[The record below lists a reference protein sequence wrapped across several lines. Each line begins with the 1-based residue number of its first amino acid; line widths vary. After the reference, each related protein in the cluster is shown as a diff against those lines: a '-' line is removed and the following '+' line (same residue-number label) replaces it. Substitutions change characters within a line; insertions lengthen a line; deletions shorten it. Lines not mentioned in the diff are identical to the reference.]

1 MIYLDNAA
9 TSLIKPVGVEN
20 AVVNAM
26 RSMASPGRGAHAPAM
41 RAAETVFECR
51 EAAARLFKVADAEN
65 VVFTMN
71 ATHALNIAI
80 RSVVKPGSRV
90 LVSGFEHNSVTR
102 PLRML
107 TDDITVAGSRLFD
120 EENTLSE
127 FDEKL
132 RRADAVICTHVSN
145 AFGYI
150 LPVYEIAALCRRA
163 GVPLIVDASQSA
175 GVLDVDFARLG
186 AAFVAMPGHKG
197 LFGPQGTG
205 ILLCGADALP
215 LMSGGSGS
223 DSISQTMPDYLPD
236 RLEAGTHNVCG
247 VAGLL
252 AGIKYVSEIGTDAIL
267 AHERALLARM
277 KYITRWS
284 LMHSTRAES
293 LSEHT
298 CDTALLAHMLCLI
311 ARRYTGTPCRP
322 KTVAVAA
329 LYHDAPEIITGDMPT
344 PVKYSSPTLRDAY
357 KALET
362 ESVRCMTGLLPDE
375 LSEELSPFISGEL
388 LTAEEKRLLKA
399 ADRLSALIKCT
410 EEQRSGNHEFDA
422 ALAQQKAALQA
433 MHCPEADWF
442 IEHCLP
448 CYTQNLDE
456 LTRQQ

>member
-1 MIYLDNAA
+1 
-9 TSLIKPVGVEN
+9 
-20 AVVNAM
+20 
-26 RSMASPGRGAHAPAM
+26 
-41 RAAETVFECR
+41 
-51 EAAARLFKVADAEN
+51 
-65 VVFTMN
+65 
-71 ATHALNIAI
+71 
-80 RSVVKPGSRV
+80 
-90 LVSGFEHNSVTR
+90 
-102 PLRML
+102 ML
-107 TDDITVAGSRLFD
+107 YPFS
-120 EENTLSE
+120 
-127 FDEKL
+127 
-132 RRADAVICTHVSN
+132 
-145 AFGYI
+145 
-150 LPVYEIAALCRRA
+150 
-163 GVPLIVDASQSA
+163 
-175 GVLDVDFARLG
+175 
-186 AAFVAMPGHKG
+186 
-197 LFGPQGTG
+197 
-205 ILLCGADALP
+205 
-215 LMSGGSGS
+215 
-223 DSISQTMPDYLPD
+223 
-236 RLEAGTHNVCG
+236 
-247 VAGLL
+247 
-252 AGIKYVSEIGTDAIL
+252 
-267 AHERALLARM
+267 ALLARM

-357 KALET
+357 KALEA

-433 MHCPEADWF
+433 MHCPEVDWF

-456 LTRQQ
+456 LTRQHIVKISILAKQRR